1 MRAVL
6 VEGRSGGAE
15 SLYIGEVAKPP
26 VGFQEVLVQV
36 CQ

>member
-6 VEGRSGGAE
+6 VEGGSGGAD
-15 SLYIGEVAKPP
+15 SLYIGEAAKPP
-26 VGFQEVLVQV
+26 VGRREVLVQV